1 MNCVNSNHRCAIAPG
16 SQSHNDVMLVCSVLP
31 ESWFIGFVVQSSS
44 LWYPLVS
51 LGITDWAAMACS
63 FLMPATPPSFH
74 WEAHNSGINCSIPNS
89 NSYVSQPPCCCPLQS
104 PKPRGG
110 YRNLLQP
117 GLLTKIMLKL
127 LLWVQILY
135 IFTWDEVS
143 WTCAAAHRARAPAP
157 PLPKPL
163 SLRPLGFA

>member
-1 MNCVNSNHRCAIAPG
+1 MGIQSLNFPFVLYGKSFAYTYRPGRISHGVHSQMNCVNSNHRCAIATG

-63 FLMPATPPSFH
+63 FLIPATPPSFH

-127 LLWVQILY
+127 LLW
-135 IFTWDEVS
+135 
-143 WTCAAAHRARAPAP
+143 A
-157 PLPKPL
+157 
-163 SLRPLGFA
+163 